1 MKPLTFSRRHALK
14 YFSAMLLAASTLR
27 AFPAEAGAKRRMTIN
42 LMPGMIGVR
51 ANQRELIELAHGH
64 GFESVEPLGGELAR
78 MSPDEIKE
86 LLDTMRAKR
95 VVFGAAGLPVDF
107 RGEQS
112 MFEAGLKEFPKIAD
126 ALKQAEVTRMG
137 TWIMPGHNSLTHLQ
151 NLKQHG
157 KRLKQIADILG
168 ERNIRLG
175 LEYVGTKTLRDRYH
189 YEFVHTMAET
199 KELIAE
205 IGAKNVGFVLDSWH
219 WWNANETAE
228 DILTLK
234 AEQIVACDLNDGR
247 EGVAKE
253 QQIDGKRQL
262 PHATG
267 VIPVESFLNA
277 LWKLG
282 YDGPVR
288 AEPFNKPLND
298 LENEEACAKTFEAMQ
313 KAFALIKV

>member
-1 MKPLTFSRRHALK
+1 MQPLTFSRRDALK
-14 YFSAMLLAASTLR
+14 LFSATLLAASIAR
-27 AFPAEAGAKRRMTIN
+27 AAESNAKRRMTIN

-78 MSPDEIKE
+78 LSEGEIKE
-86 LLDTMRAKR
+86 LLDTMRGKR

-107 RGEQS
+107 RGDES
-112 MFEAGLKEFPKIAD
+112 KFETGLKELPRIAD
-126 ALKQAEVTRMG
+126 ALERAEVTRMG
-137 TWIMPGHNSLTHLQ
+137 TWITPGSNSLTHLH

-157 KRLKQIADILG
+157 KRLKQIAEILA

-189 YEFVHTMAET
+189 FEFVHTMAET

-219 WWNANETAE
+219 WWNANETDQ

-234 AEQIVACDLNDGR
+234 ADQIVACDLNDAPAGIP
-247 EGVAKE
+247 KE
-253 QQIDGKRQL
+253 RQIDGQREL
-262 PHATG
+262 PLATG
-267 VIPVESFLNA
+267 VIPVASFLNA
-277 LWKLG
+277 LQKLG

-298 LENEEACAKTFEAMQ
+298 LENEAACAKTFEAMQ

>member
-1 MKPLTFSRRHALK
+1 MQPLTFSRRDALK
-14 YFSAMLLAASTLR
+14 LFSATLLSASIAR
-27 AFPAEAGAKRRMTIN
+27 AAEANAKRGMTIN

-64 GFESVEPLGGELAR
+64 GFESVEPLGAELAR
-78 MSPDEIKE
+78 MGEAEIKD
-86 LLDTMRAKR
+86 LLKTMRSKG

-107 RGEQS
+107 RGEES
-112 MFEAGLKEFPKIAD
+112 KFEEGLKNLPKIAD
-126 ALKQAEVTRMG
+126 ALKMAEVTRVG
-137 TWIMPGHNSLTHLQ
+137 TWITPGSNSLTHLQ

-157 KRLKQIADILG
+157 KRLKTIADILA

-175 LEYVGTKTLRDRYH
+175 LEYVGTKTLRDRYQF
-189 YEFVHTMAET
+189 EFVHTMAET

-219 WWNANETAE
+219 WWNANETDE
-228 DILTLK
+228 EILTLK
-234 AEQIVACDLNDGR
+234 AEQIVACDLNDAPAGIP
-247 EGVAKE
+247 KE
-253 QQIDGKRQL
+253 QQIDGKREL
-262 PHATG
+262 PMATG
-267 VIPVESFLNA
+267 VIPVGSFLNA
-277 LWKLG
+277 LQKLG

-288 AEPFNKPLND
+288 AEPFNKALND